1 MKNLFITENGA
12 IGFNPDTQEA
22 FTVRNERQ
30 AVRNIFLV
38 KEPTHVVYTSGT
50 TKQEVYA
57 DADDIIVE
65 FYRGTE
71 EFSNKIVVVKSAQ
84 WVDNLNAYNKAE
96 QKRLEEWAAKKAAE
110 HTNNK
115 SAENVDECDMSDMPA
130 DSIGC

>member
-12 IGFNPDTQEA
+12 IAFNPDTQEA

-30 AVRNIFLV
+30 AIRNIFLV
-38 KEPTHVVYTSGT
+38 KEPTRVVYTSGT

-57 DADDIIVE
+57 EADDIIVE

-110 HTNNK
+110 STKDTNMC
-115 SAENVDECDMSDMPA
+115 DEGTDESDMPA
-130 DSIGC
+130 NSIGR

>member
-1 MKNLFITENGA
+1 MKKLFITANGA
-12 IGFNPDTQEA
+12 VAFNPDTQEA

-30 AVRNIFLV
+30 AIRNIFLV

-65 FYRGTE
+65 FYSGTA

-96 QKRLEEWAAKKAAE
+96 QKRLEEWAAKKASE
-110 HTNNK
+110 PTEGTNM
-115 SAENVDECDMSDMPA
+115 CDMSDEPA

>member
-1 MKNLFITENGA
+1 MKKLFITANGA
-12 IGFNPDTQEA
+12 VAFNPDTQEA

-30 AVRNIFLV
+30 SIRNIFLV

-50 TKQEVYA
+50 VKQEVYA
-57 DADDIIVE
+57 EADDIIVE
-65 FYRGTE
+65 FYSGTE

-110 HTNNK
+110 STEDTNTC
-115 SAENVDECDMSDMPA
+115 ESDMPA

>member
-22 FTVRNERQ
+22 FAVRNERQ

-57 DADDIIVE
+57 EADDIIVE

-110 HTNNK
+110 CKDNT
-115 SAENVDECDMSDMPA
+115 SIEGTDECDMSDMSA
-130 DSIGC
+130 GNIGC